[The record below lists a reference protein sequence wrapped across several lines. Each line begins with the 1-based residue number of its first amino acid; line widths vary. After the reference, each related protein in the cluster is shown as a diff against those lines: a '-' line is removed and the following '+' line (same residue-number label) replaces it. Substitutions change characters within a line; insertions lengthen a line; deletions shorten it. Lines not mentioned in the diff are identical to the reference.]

1 MRYLFYNKCE
11 QKYRVL
17 HTYYTNNDYINVIKF
32 MRITFDREQAE
43 NAKSAERKK
52 LVFQNN
58 R

>member
-1 MRYLFYNKCE
+1 M
-11 QKYRVL
+11 
-17 HTYYTNNDYINVIKF
+17 F

>member
-1 MRYLFYNKCE
+1 MRYLFYNQCE

-17 HTYYTNNDYINVIKF
+17 HTYYTNNDYTNVIKF